1 MLLARPE
8 GFRIEKKML
17 WFLVSSW
24 GNWAPLEYYSERKSG
39 TGGIFVS
46 LRGVRELLHARIE
59 GERRAQDK
67 QNPAQLEMSAKYQ
80 RDGEEKGSSW

>member
-1 MLLARPE
+1 MGLLIDTVRKQDLATNR
-8 GFRIEKKML
+8 KKEMK
-17 WFLVSSW
+17 
-24 GNWAPLEYYSERKSG
+24 RKSG